1 MLSEQERFMLLL
13 KGPEDYAHRAGREML
28 SVLNGGGWTEGQYKA
43 MSKVADQ
50 HIETVLEVFNSEE
63 STRIVK
69 TWLSNYRLPFDPDR
83 LNSFDRFHNSL
94 GRFITDNP
102 ERIRSY

>member
-1 MLSEQERFMLLL
+1 MLSEQERFVLLL
-13 KGPEDYAHRAGREML
+13 KGPEDYAHRAGEEML
-28 SVLNGGGWTEGQYKA
+28 SVLNGGKRPRYKA